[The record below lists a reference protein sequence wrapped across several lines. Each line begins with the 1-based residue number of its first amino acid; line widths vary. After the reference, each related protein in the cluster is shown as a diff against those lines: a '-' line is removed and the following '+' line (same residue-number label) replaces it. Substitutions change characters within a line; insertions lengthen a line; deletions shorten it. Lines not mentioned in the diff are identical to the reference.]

1 MARIVSECAGGVV
14 GKGHVVEPDPS
25 MGSEDIAFFFEKSK
39 GCYFY
44 LGVGHEGGAPL
55 HSPRFDFREDILL
68 LGVETYCRV
77 ASELLK

>member
-1 MARIVSECAGGVV
+1 MANIVATCAGGVV
-14 GKGHVVEPDPS
+14 GSDRVVEPDQS
-25 MGSEDIAFFFEKSK
+25 MGSEDMAFFLEKSK

-55 HSPRFDFREDILL
+55 HSPEFDFPEDTLL
-68 LGVETYCRV
+68 LGVEMYCRI